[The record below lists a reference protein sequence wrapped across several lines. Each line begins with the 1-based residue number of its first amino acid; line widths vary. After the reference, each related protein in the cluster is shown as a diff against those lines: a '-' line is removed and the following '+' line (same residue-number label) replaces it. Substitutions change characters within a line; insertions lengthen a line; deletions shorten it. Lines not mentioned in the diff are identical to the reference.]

1 MDEVGWVESEGW
13 RDKIGT
19 NQVVVIIFP
28 QISPMGFLLY
38 EDGKQL
44 KLTAELIKEGLL
56 DALG

>member
-19 NQVVVIIFP
+19 NQVVIN
-28 QISPMGFLLY
+28 ISPMGFLLY
-38 EDGKQL
+38 EDGEQL